1 MARNALN
8 DFVNTLTALDAMPGG
23 VVVYRA
29 DKGEEILYANKKL
42 YEIYGCEDYD
52 EFLLR
57 QMELFEA
64 WFMKMTWLKL
74 KRP

>member
-1 MARNALN
+1 
-8 DFVNTLTALDAMPGG
+8 MPGG

-52 EFLLR
+52 EFLLDKWNFSR
-57 QMELFEA
+57 HGS
-64 WFMKMTWLKL
+64 
-74 KRP
+74 